1 MSPGSDSELPTSR
14 VRRISALLSAF
25 ETGDRSLGVSEL
37 SRRTAIPKAAVF
49 RLIKDLEEVG
59 FLERSGDGVVLGVR
73 LFELGEQ
80 ASRGRSVRNVALPV
94 MADLREATRQTIHLA
109 ILDGTDVV
117 YIEILR
123 GRNAP
128 RLPSVVGG
136 RLPAHATGVGK
147 ALLAGSGDDAT
158 EAVIAA
164 GLTRVGPRTI
174 TAAGQFR
181 RHLIGIAARG
191 IAYEN
196 EECASGVACVA
207 SAIRRRDGTPIAAI
221 SASGRADTV
230 DVLRIGPAVRGAAHS
245 IARILVATLE
255 SD

>member
-1 MSPGSDSELPTSR
+1 MPVSR
-14 VRRISALLSAF
+14 VHRISALLAAF
-25 ETGDRSLGVSEL
+25 ETGDRSLGISEL
-37 SRRTAIPKAAVF
+37 SRRTAIPKTAVF

-73 LFELGEQ
+73 LFELGQQ
-80 ASRGRSVRNVALPV
+80 ASARSSVRNVALPL

-117 YIEILR
+117 YIEVLR

-147 ALLAGSGDDAT
+147 ALLAGSGGDAT
-158 EAVIAA
+158 DAVITA

-174 TAAGQFR
+174 TAADAFR
-181 RHLIGIAARG
+181 RQLIGIAARG
-191 IAYEN
+191 IAYEH
-196 EECASGVACVA
+196 EESASGVACVA
-207 SAIRRRDGTPIAAI
+207 SAIRRHDGTPIAAI

-230 DVLRIGPAVRGAAHS
+230 DIRRIGPAVRIAAQS
-245 IARILVATLE
+245 ITRVLTATLE
-255 SD
+255 AD